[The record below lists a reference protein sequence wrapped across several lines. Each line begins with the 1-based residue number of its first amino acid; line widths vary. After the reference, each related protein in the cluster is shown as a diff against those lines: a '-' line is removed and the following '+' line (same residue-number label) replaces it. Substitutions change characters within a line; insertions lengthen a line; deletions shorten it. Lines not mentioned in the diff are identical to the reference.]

1 MTPGRI
7 NQIAAFSS
15 SRALPARALGL
26 TPRLC
31 YSGPPGARSARGL
44 SFVLKP
50 ACFSSNRSTRPSCA
64 RLQARFGLRTFPA
77 QALPASPSCPLL
89 WLSWR
94 VGLRAD
100 LSLMFLLGE
109 ASWSSP
115 AAAVLQRLPLEFP
128 RGNRRGACLLASS
141 TNDCG
146 TRTSA
151 NLSPFQALSVF
162 IQETRLLRSQSQRAQ
177 RPALAAAIQ
186 RGELLRLLAVG
197 NRSSS
202 TSPAVRRRFE
212 GARARKLSHNAR
224 PSLALS
230 TPETP
235 HGRSLRLSLEPVF
248 GSLSRKGLQAE
259 GPSRDG
265 ASALTLTLREREP
278 CWRRGA
284 QVLGQPWG
292 WSR

>member
-1 MTPGRI
+1 
-7 NQIAAFSS
+7 
-15 SRALPARALGL
+15 LGL

-44 SFVLKP
+44 SFVFLLSVR
-50 ACFSSNRSTRPSCA
+50 SSRLASRPTSTRPSCA
-64 RLQARFGLRTFPA
+64 RLTRPVVVFRAFPA

-94 VGLRAD
+94 VGLPSRP
-100 LSLMFLLGE
+100 LSL
-109 ASWSSP
+109 ASFCLERP
-115 AAAVLQRLPLEFP
+115 AGPRQQQPSCSGCPPSFS

-141 TNDCG
+141 TNDYG

-151 NLSPFQALSVF
+151 NLSSFQALSVF
-162 IQETRLLRSQSQRAQ
+162 NRRACEITKPTRSKPSSRRHHPARRA
-177 RPALAAAIQ
+177 
-186 RGELLRLLAVG
+186 AVTAHS
-197 NRSSS
+197 RQPLILYFSRRQ
-202 TSPAVRRRFE
+202 RRRFE

-224 PSLALS
+224 PSPALS

-235 HGRSLRLSLEPVF
+235 HGGSLRLSPEPIF

-265 ASALTLTLREREP
+265 ASAPTLTQREP
-278 CWRRGA
+278 CWRRGTQA
-284 QVLGQPWG
+284 LGQPWG